1 MCEVCWGSPDPGVHK
16 KINVKPTCALCGATG
31 KDGHPANYKGCP
43 TYQNK
48 LNSIMPKKTTVSQ
61 RIQPRQFAPAKPVST
76 SLSYAKATMPSAS
89 VSIKQNQQQPQ
100 QPQTE
105 KQQKSKE
112 PTLADLLTVMSSIKS
127 DFNVLNTNINHLSQC
142 VTSLEGHKSQQQPRS
157 KQKQNG

>member
-1 MCEVCWGSPDPGVHK
+1 
-16 KINVKPTCALCGATG
+16 
-31 KDGHPANYKGCP
+31 
-43 TYQNK
+43 
-48 LNSIMPKKTTVSQ
+48 
-61 RIQPRQFAPAKPVST
+61 
-76 SLSYAKATMPSAS
+76 MPSAS

-112 PTLADLLTVMSSIKS
+112 PTLTDLLAVMSSIKS

-142 VTSLEGHKSQQQPRS
+142 VTSLEGHKSQQQPRG